1 MSSFFTNI
9 LSRVSTTPSTTEEK
23 DATLSSQP
31 KASSSWSSFLSP
43 KAFLSQV
50 VAQAL
55 SEFFI
60 IEDPIQQIQS
70 VLCGSNSSSN
80 NNNRIVLQNLQFQ
93 PKTIL
98 SNENHALRY
107 TGSVRTV
114 EFSWTWGG
122 NDQTSWIREIVL
134 LVQGVSVHVSQSRID
149 ETEAS
154 NSTNSDDLG
163 SKTSS
168 DTKDAQSYLER
179 YVQQIMDHLTLK
191 LEDVQV
197 TVDVVATPNNDDKN
211 KDETTAPQQQE
222 QEQQQP
228 IGPRQQILVQLQSLF
243 LLSKGKQQNPI
254 DDGEQV
260 LVNEAEDT
268 NSSMVLSQ
276 RLSVHRFAVDILVL
290 ENPSKQPRR
299 LRLLEPFGYAA
310 QVTRNQGRRFQDG
323 FLKGL
328 EVQGEVFYDTNNNDS
343 VQEHDARW
351 TMRLGRTQVKT
362 VCDCLAML
370 TEFQPS
376 IITEETV
383 EAETRSQYQPWFKDL
398 AKHSMDNNDVPGNV
412 TNSSTRM
419 ILPLPALAFVFED
432 EMDHAGDDPRIDLPD
447 CIFSCRL
454 DGSLCQVQ
462 GEGTISINDTC
473 PLLQLPNGAGWVLDG
488 VAKTLVVQK
497 QHEDEEDRDPAL
509 VAHINL
515 EAEKLQLLIGSLK
528 QVAKIMQ
535 EAVPPLDAEELW
547 EGIEKTVTEEWK
559 AWQKQNESSL
569 FSIAI
574 KGSVSM
580 HVVSKDDWFDATLGA
595 SSVVVRADGTLW
607 QLQTGPMGLG
617 PTSLGNASLMIPA
630 GNFDSSMNEF
640 CFHGDVSAQLESMAM
655 GEKLVDS
662 FSTFAGHFT
671 SDEGANTSAS
681 LVEIPTVALPFPVK
695 VPLLNFS
702 IFDASMDVSLKN
714 INAFQSTVNVGSV
727 SFHDGSG
734 MCMLGSGLSILH
746 GSDTIGGKL
755 QILESLCVPEVATI
769 QRTEGISFIYDHT
782 SLRLE
787 MNTLSV
793 ELPEKRQKDTKAMP
807 SNPLNFPISLSLDS
821 SRVTIGSTGFDV
833 TTGRI
838 DLSAI
843 PDGVLVRLEQ
853 CGKLNLALT
862 CQATGNQ
869 FEAAVGIPEV
879 KDLRMDVDMTTMRMV
894 YLRCSCPQVGST
906 SFGKVVA
913 SAPTLYFEPTLNTIS
928 VKEEANIFIES
939 IDKASKILDFCQPL
953 IEYFSDPNCNDPTYK
968 IMVTKGIVLTE
979 MPSSFKITVEGA
991 CFDGDN
997 AIQIKR
1003 IHMAEKSSGASAS
1016 FTGISCRLAPMAVMI
1031 RSIDTLVAPAF
1042 FCLKEPI
1049 QQFQCW
1055 YTESL
1060 ESSDLSIVMPSVFIV
1075 MAPPQEA
1082 PVASNSNTT
1091 TLALPCNINC
1101 SIKDLSMVT
1110 SGKVEAQTKIQ
1121 QLFLSLKNQPKHPS
1135 NPLEEMRNTMML
1147 CLSFHRL
1154 QNAMLQLNEGKLI
1167 TETMD
1172 TTGKEFH
1179 RLHFQAVDG
1188 MVSAGF
1194 SSVDWDSVFLGNM
1207 PISETHPEI
1216 RLPFVCIEQ
1225 LELRLKYQG
1234 KVVGTDTK
1242 IMIPK
1247 FVGNEMTTSND
1258 IVKHFKKCILRRVPA
1273 FLAKGNVLGANLG
1286 DSAASTA
1293 GMIALGASSSIASA
1307 GAGVAGILAYDG
1319 VVGAIK
1325 SGKQARGVSEHEKYQ
1340 FGDITRGS
1348 IRAMGSVRQGGAG
1361 VMTSSAKEYANEN
1374 SSRLGSAAGSTVGL
1388 IAGAALLGPV
1398 GLVAGAVVGARAGAN
1413 AFRNRQKTQTSTASD
1428 TSVGATTNDAQI
1440 DLLNDSFVA
1449 SPSGG
1454 ATANDAQIDLLDDSF
1469 VAFPSGGATAND
1481 ARIDLLDD
1489 SFVASSSGGGFVPPS
1504 LIAANSGQL
1513 CTAAS
1518 LQQQQSYHIQEQQNR
1533 ALATSMANELQLP
1546 TAQRQTGQFPAH
1558 ATQPA
1563 LPSLQAQ
1570 QQQSGYKFGDF
1581 SRGVIARGREKDGR
1595 DRNDGYKFG
1604 DFTRGLF
1611 R

>member
-9 LSRVSTTPSTTEEK
+9 LSRVSTTPSKTEKK

-31 KASSSWSSFLSP
+31 KTSSSWSSFLSP
-43 KAFLSQV
+43 KSFLSQV

-70 VLCGSNSSSN
+70 VLCGSSGSSK
-80 NNNRIVLQNLQFQ
+80 NNNRIVLRNLQFQ

-98 SNENHALRY
+98 SNEDHALRY
-107 TGSVRTV
+107 TGSVQSV

-134 LVQGVSVHVSQSRID
+134 LVRGVSVHVSQSRID
-149 ETEAS
+149 ETEA
-154 NSTNSDDLG
+154 NSPNNDDLG
-163 SKTSS
+163 SNTSS

-211 KDETTAPQQQE
+211 RDETTASQQQE
-222 QEQQQP
+222 QEQQQQP
-228 IGPRQQILVQLQSLF
+228 RGPRQQIMVQLQSLC
-243 LLSKGKQQNPI
+243 LLSKGKQQNLI
-254 DDGEQV
+254 DDGEHV

-276 RLSVHRFAVDILVL
+276 RLSVHRFAVDLVVL
-290 ENPSKQPRR
+290 ENPSEQPRR
-299 LRLLEPFGYAA
+299 LRFLEPFGYAA
-310 QVTRNQGRRFQDG
+310 QVTRTQGRRFQDG

-328 EVQGEVFYDTNNNDS
+328 EVQGEVFYDTNNNNS

-351 TMRLGRTQVKT
+351 TLRLGRTQVKT
-362 VCDCLAML
+362 VCDFLAML
-370 TEFQPS
+370 TKFQPKV
-376 IITEETV
+376 ITGETV
-383 EAETRSQYQPWFKDL
+383 EAETGSHYQPWFDDL
-398 AKHSMDNNDVPGNV
+398 AKHSMDNNDVPGNA

-419 ILPLPALAFVFED
+419 ILPLPALAFIFET
-432 EMDHAGDDPRIDLPD
+432 DHAEDDTRIDMPD

-454 DGSLCQVQ
+454 DGSLCQVE

-497 QHEDEEDRDPAL
+497 QHEEEEERDSAL

-515 EAEKLQLLIGSLK
+515 EAEKLQRLIGSLK
-528 QVAKIMQ
+528 QVAKVMQ
-535 EAVPPLDAEELW
+535 EAIPPLDAEELW
-547 EGIEKTVTEEWK
+547 EGVEKTVTEEWK

-574 KGSVSM
+574 MGSVSL
-580 HVVSKDDWFDATLGA
+580 HVASKDDWFDATMGA

-607 QLQTGPMGLG
+607 QLQTGLMGLG

-655 GEKLVDS
+655 GEKLVDF

-671 SDEGANTSAS
+671 SDEDANTSAS

-702 IFDASMDVSLKN
+702 IFDPSMDVSLKK

-734 MCMLGSGLSILH
+734 MCLLGSGLSISH

-793 ELPEKRQKDTKAMP
+793 ELPETRQKDTKSMP
-807 SNPLNFPISLSLDS
+807 SNPLNFPISLSLGS
-821 SRVTIGSTGFDV
+821 SRVIIGSTGFDV

-843 PDGVLVRLEQ
+843 PDGDLVRLEQ
-853 CGKLNLALT
+853 CGKLNLTLT

-913 SAPTLYFEPTLNTIS
+913 SAPTLCFEPTLNTIS
-928 VKEEANIFIES
+928 VKEEASVFIES
-939 IDKASKILDFCQPL
+939 IDEASKILDFCQPL
-953 IEYFSDPNCNDPTYK
+953 IEYFSDPNCSDPTYK

-991 CFDGDN
+991 SFNGDN
-997 AIQIKR
+997 AIQINR
-1003 IHMAEKSSGASAS
+1003 IHMAEKSSGTSAS
-1016 FTGISCRLAPMAVMI
+1016 FTGISCRLAPMTVMI

-1060 ESSDLSIVMPSVFIV
+1060 ESSELSMVMPSVSIV
-1075 MAPPQEA
+1075 MAPTSPEA

-1101 SIKDLSMVT
+1101 SIEDLSVVT

-1121 QLFLSLKNQPKHPS
+1121 QLFLSLKNQPKHPF

-1147 CLSFHRL
+1147 CLSFHRV
-1154 QNAMLQLNEGKLI
+1154 QNAMLQLNQGKLS
-1167 TETMD
+1167 TEIME
-1172 TTGKEFH
+1172 TTGEEFH
-1179 RLHFQAVDG
+1179 RLHFQADDG

-1194 SSVDWDSVFLGNM
+1194 SSIDWDSVFSGSM
-1207 PISETHPEI
+1207 PNSETHPEI
-1216 RLPFVCIEQ
+1216 RLPFVCVEQ

-1247 FVGNEMTTSND
+1247 FVGTEMTTSND
-1258 IVKHFKKCILRRVPA
+1258 IVKHFKNGILRRVPA

-1388 IAGAALLGPV
+1388 IAGATLLGPV
-1398 GLVAGAVVGARAGAN
+1398 GLVAGAVVGARAGAT
-1413 AFRNRQKTQTSTASD
+1413 AFRNRQKTQTSTASN
-1428 TSVGATTNDAQI
+1428 TSVGATTNDDQI

-1469 VAFPSGGATAND
+1469 VAPPS
-1481 ARIDLLDD
+1481 R
-1489 SFVASSSGGGFVPPS
+1489 GGFAPPS

-1513 CTAAS
+1513 STAVP
-1518 LQQQQSYHIQEQQNR
+1518 LQQQPSYHIQEQQSR
-1533 ALATSMANELQLP
+1533 AVATSMAGELQLP
-1546 TAQRQTGQFPAH
+1546 TAQRQTAQFPAH

-1570 QQQSGYKFGDF
+1570 HQQRGYKLGDF
-1581 SRGVIARGREKDGR
+1581 SRGVIARGKEKDGR
-1595 DRNDGYKFG
+1595 GGNDGYKFG

-1611 R
+1611 SYDKRIPGTNYRVSKVKEEECLR